1 MATRQAR
8 MKFTIKRTKNFI
20 VSFSRSKRGIIGIT
34 ILILATILALGAPFI
49 APHQPV
55 TDRDLAGYTAKP
67 SWYDTIFPS
76 QPQSQDIVALD
87 TNFNDSTTLSNLN
100 ITSSTSSVTSYYDAN
115 FGYTA
120 PGSLAIAYNS
130 NPASQKTS
138 QFANITKTFYY
149 PYIHYLDFFI
159 ATAKFYVT
167 GTSHIDPIT
176 DQLVLDI
183 PVHVSVLLIDPMGT
197 ILTTNSTT
205 NQTTSRLGTVRYDL
219 SALAAAIK
227 GPSGE
232 IVPTVTSPPNG
243 WFPDR
248 PVSSF
253 DSRGIR
259 GNLNGVL
266 FDPAVNVFDTSTR
279 HSYTY
284 AIEVSFL
291 ANTPHSNPNAQSV
304 VYVDDVSLK
313 GFGTAY
319 GPFGTD
325 DLGRDIYSQLIW
337 GSRVSLLVGLGSA
350 VIGIGLGL
358 VIGIIAGYQGGIVDE
373 LLMRFTDALLVIPTL
388 PLLLVLVAVLGQN
401 LWNIVLVLG
410 LLGWM
415 GFARVVR
422 SMILSLRE
430 RPFVESAKAVGAG
443 NMHIMGVH
451 ILPNI
456 MAMVYVN
463 LAMTVPSNIVAEAS
477 LSFLG
482 FSDPNLMS
490 WGKMLQFVSQSQ
502 VYVSYWWWVVPPG
515 LLISIV
521 ALSFIFI
528 GYALDEILNPKL
540 RERR

>member
-8 MKFTIKRTKNFI
+8 LKFTIKRTKGFI
-20 VSFSRSKRGIIGIT
+20 VSFARSTRGVIGVT
-34 ILILATILALGAPFI
+34 ILVLAIILAVGAPFI

-67 SWYDTIFPS
+67 AWYDTIFPS
-76 QPQSQDIVALD
+76 QPQSQDFTPIK
-87 TNFNDSTTLSNLN
+87 TGFNDSTSLSDFNM
-100 ITSSTSSVTSYYDAN
+100 TSSSNSITEYYNPNIGCA
-115 FGYTA
+115 A
-120 PGSLAIAYNS
+120 PGSVAIAYNQNS
-130 NPASQKTS
+130 ASSKTTP
-138 QFANITKTFYY
+138 FANMTKTFYY
-149 PYIHYLDFFI
+149 PYKHYLDFFI

-167 GTSHIDPIT
+167 GTSHIDST
-176 DQLVLDI
+176 TGQLALDI
-183 PVHVSVLLIDPMGT
+183 PVHIAVVLINPQGNVK
-197 ILTTNSTT
+197 NSTT
-205 NQTTSRLGTVRYDL
+205 NQTTQGTVRYDL
-219 SALAAAIK
+219 SALAAQIK
-227 GPSGE
+227 GPSAE
-232 IVPTVTSPPNG
+232 ILPTVTSPPDT
-243 WFPDR
+243 WLPIK
-248 PVSSF
+248 PAVTY

-259 GNLNGVL
+259 GDLGNVL
-266 FDPAVNVFDTSTR
+266 FDPAVNIFDTSNP
-279 HSYTY
+279 HSYQYSIEITY
-284 AIEVSFL
+284 LTDSPGAKL
-291 ANTPHSNPNAQSV
+291 NPNAQTT
-304 VYVDDVSLK
+304 VYVDDVSFS

-319 GPFGTD
+319 GFFGTD

-350 VIGIGLGL
+350 VIGIGLGAL
-358 VIGIIAGYQGGIVDE
+358 VGIIAGYQGGLIDE

-490 WGKMLQFVSQSQ
+490 WGKMLQFVSQSE
-502 VYVSYWWWVVPPG
+502 VYVSYWWWVIPPG
-515 LLISIV
+515 LLISVV

>member
-8 MKFTIKRTKNFI
+8 MKFTIKRTKGFI
-20 VSFSRSKRGIIGIT
+20 VSFARSRRGVIGVT
-34 ILILATILALGAPFI
+34 ILVLAVILAIGAPFI

-67 SWYDTIFPS
+67 VWYDTIFPA
-76 QPQSQDIVALD
+76 QPQSQDFTSINAG
-87 TNFNDSTTLSNLN
+87 FNDSASLSDFNM
-100 ITSSTSSVTSYYDAN
+100 TSSSNSITEYYN
-115 FGYTA
+115 PSIGCTA
-120 PGSLAIAYNS
+120 PGSLAIAYNQNS
-130 NPASQKTS
+130 AASSKTTP
-138 QFANITKTFYY
+138 FANVTKTFYY
-149 PYIHYLDFFI
+149 PYKHYLDFFI
-159 ATAKFYVT
+159 GTAKFYVT
-167 GTSHIDPIT
+167 GTSHVDSVT
-176 DQLVLDI
+176 GQLALDI
-183 PVHVSVLLIDPMGT
+183 PVHIAVVVINPQGN
-197 ILTTNSTT
+197 IKNSTT
-205 NQTTSRLGTVRYDL
+205 NQTTQGVVRYDL
-219 SALAAAIK
+219 SALAAQIK
-227 GPSGE
+227 GPSAE
-232 IVPTVTSPPNG
+232 ILPTITSPPDT
-243 WFPDR
+243 WLPAK
-248 PVSSF
+248 PAVTY

-259 GNLNGVL
+259 GDLGNVL
-266 FDPAVNVFDTSTR
+266 FDPAVNIFDTSDP
-279 HSYTY
+279 HSYQYSIEITY
-284 AIEVSFL
+284 LTDAPGAKL
-291 ANTPHSNPNAQSV
+291 NPNAQTT
-304 VYVDDVSLK
+304 VYVDDVSFN

-319 GPFGTD
+319 GLFGTD

-350 VIGIGLGL
+350 VIGIGLGAL
-358 VIGIIAGYQGGIVDE
+358 VGIVAGYQGGLIDE

-490 WGKMLQFVSQSQ
+490 WGKMLQFVSQSE
-502 VYVSYWWWVVPPG
+502 VYVSYWWWVIPPG
-515 LLISIV
+515 LLISVV